1 MSREEFIKQLEYLLQ
16 DIPQSE
22 LVEAV
27 QYYKD
32 YFEDAGVENE
42 GAVIEELES
51 PEKVAAIIREGL
63 IEDGKESDEHIQY
76 TEKGYENAHFTEHN
90 NMPDKIG
97 AEGSTNSNN
106 AGTQSNQSYGA
117 GKQQSGYRESP
128 PLMRS
133 AESYEEKTSY
143 RGGTNKV
150 LLALLIIILAVPVGI
165 PLLAIIFAFGI
176 VFVMVPVILAIVPVI
191 LTLVFG
197 GVGIGLF
204 AIGVVQIFS
213 YPAFGFAF
221 CGVGLILIVLG
232 ILSLIV
238 TVWYFGKCI
247 PWLVRGFVKV
257 CKFPFSRGGRY
268 A

>member
-1 MSREEFIKQLEYLLQ
+1 MSRKEFIRQLEYLLQ

-42 GAVIEELES
+42 GSVIEELES

-63 IEDGKESDEHIQY
+63 IEDGKKSDDHIQY

-90 NMPDKIG
+90 NMPDKVG

-106 AGTQSNQSYGA
+106 AGTQSNQSYDA
-117 GKQQSGYRESP
+117 DKQQSGY
-128 PLMRS
+128 
-133 AESYEEKTSY
+133 YEEKTSY
-143 RGGTNKV
+143 RGRTNKV
-150 LLALLIIILAVPVGI
+150 LLALLVIILAVPVGI
-165 PLLAIIFAFGI
+165 PLLAVIFTLGI
-176 VFVMVPVILAIVPVI
+176 VFVMVPVILAIVPVVS
-191 LTLVFG
+191 TLAFG
-197 GVGIGLF
+197 GLGIGMF
-204 AIGVVQIFS
+204 AIGVIQIFS
-213 YPAFGFAF
+213 NPAFGFAF

-238 TVWYFGKCI
+238 TVWYLGKCI

-257 CKFPFSRGGRY
+257 CRFPFSRGGRY
-268 A
+268 T

>member
-32 YFEDAGVENE
+32 YFEDAGVDNE
-42 GAVIEELES
+42 GKVIEELES

-63 IEDGKESDEHIQY
+63 IEDGKKSDEHIQY
-76 TEKGYENAHFTEHN
+76 TEKGYENAHFREHN
-90 NMPDKIG
+90 NMPDKVG
-97 AEGSTNSNN
+97 APGSTNNSD
-106 AGTQSNQSYGA
+106 AGTQSNQTYGA
-117 GKQQSGYRESP
+117 GEQQSGY
-128 PLMRS
+128 
-133 AESYEEKTSY
+133 YEEKTSY
-143 RGGTNKV
+143 KGGTNKV
-150 LLALLIIILAVPVGI
+150 LLALLVIILAVPVGI
-165 PLLAIIFAFGI
+165 PLLAIIFTFGI
-176 VFVMVPVILAIVPVI
+176 VFVLVPVILAIVPVI

-197 GVGIGLF
+197 GIGIGLF
-204 AIGVVQIFS
+204 AIGVMQIFS

-221 CGVGLILIVLG
+221 SGVGLLLIVLG
-232 ILSLIV
+232 ILSLIA
-238 TVWYFGKCI
+238 TVWYFGKCL
-247 PWLVRGFVKV
+247 PWFVRGFVKV